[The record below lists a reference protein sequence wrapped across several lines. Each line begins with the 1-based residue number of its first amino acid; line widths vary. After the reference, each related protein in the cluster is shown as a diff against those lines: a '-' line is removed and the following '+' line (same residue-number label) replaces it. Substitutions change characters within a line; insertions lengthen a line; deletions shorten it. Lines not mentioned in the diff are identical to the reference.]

1 MCSVIMAVVCSIV
14 LMIMKVKYALILGLF
29 IGAMDMIPYFGSIIS
44 FVISL
49 IVTFITGGVWKG
61 VWTGVV
67 LLVLQQI
74 DGNLLGPKIMGNS
87 LEIRPLWII
96 FAVTVGGALFGF
108 MGMLFSVP
116 VLAIIRAI
124 MSDYFTAREMKKKCQ
139 RKVKIMS
146 KKIAVIGGGRPDF
159 LRRYLRHRTETAVTI
174 YESGERVGRKILA
187 TGNGRCNMTNMN
199 ADIEKL
205 SRQKS

>member
-14 LMIMKVKYALILGLF
+14 LMIMNVKYALILGLF

-87 LEIRPLWII
+87 LEIRPL
-96 FAVTVGGALFGF
+96 
-108 MGMLFSVP
+108 
-116 VLAIIRAI
+116 
-124 MSDYFTAREMKKKCQ
+124 
-139 RKVKIMS
+139 
-146 KKIAVIGGGRPDF
+146 
-159 LRRYLRHRTETAVTI
+159 
-174 YESGERVGRKILA
+174 
-187 TGNGRCNMTNMN
+187 
-199 ADIEKL
+199 
-205 SRQKS
+205 